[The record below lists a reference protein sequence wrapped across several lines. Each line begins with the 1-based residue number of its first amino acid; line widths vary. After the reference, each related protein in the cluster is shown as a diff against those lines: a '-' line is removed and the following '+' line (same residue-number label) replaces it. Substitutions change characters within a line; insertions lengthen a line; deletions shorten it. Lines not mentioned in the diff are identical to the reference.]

1 MLTWSN
7 YSAILITSLTY
18 LDFMVLSVIEIV
30 AAILL
35 VIAILLQQRGAGL
48 SGVFGGEGAV
58 YRTKRGLEKTIFI
71 TTIILAVIFLVA
83 ALLNIL
89 Y

>member
-1 MLTWSN
+1 
-7 YSAILITSLTY
+7 
-18 LDFMVLSVIEIV
+18 MVLSVIEIV